1 MFISWRLLFQLHV
14 LTPPGGAAMFSTRV
28 ARLIAGKVGYG
39 VCCFLAAVL
48 LVVAGYAHKAVADLS
63 ALGDGIT
70 IGGSS
75 SVGAMNIL
83 VMGLESRTN
92 FQGQCLSSAL
102 LTAMHAGN
110 VASCENQTV
119 GAQDTDTLIL
129 VHIFAGGHKAVGF
142 SIPRD
147 DLVTYP
153 KAYYDGIT
161 QGKIDQ
167 AYYFA
172 YVASLDETYGSS
184 ISSKERYQQAN
195 DAGQAAEIA
204 TVESVTG
211 VHIDNYVV
219 LNLAGFFALAQDFGG
234 VEVCVAPT
242 TVNGTR
248 DANLI
253 DQASGWNAVAD
264 GYNLKKGGSQYLHLA
279 ADQALAFVRDRD
291 SLPDTDLSRTHRQ
304 QAVIDYVIW
313 QLKHENAFS
322 DLGQLTALLGDAK
335 QWLIT
340 NSGFDLFDFAT
351 NMSALTGK
359 NLKFYTLPIAGFAD
373 VELNGSM
380 QDVNDIDVGYIQ
392 QVVSKAFNPPPPA
405 TGSGKSAVKKKAVP
419 IPAASTVTAD
429 VYNGGST
436 AGLAGSASQALV
448 SLGYKAGAVEDA
460 SAQSQTPVTGTE
472 VFYGA
477 GASANAAKI
486 ATDLGATAKALA
498 SLPAQ
503 HVEVLL
509 GTGSTVVPAGLAPTS
524 TSSPSPSASA
534 SSSAAADNGAAGGA
548 VTVAANAKYGIP
560 CVY

>member
-1 MFISWRLLFQLHV
+1 
-14 LTPPGGAAMFSTRV
+14 MFSARV
-28 ARLIAGKVGYG
+28 ARLVAGKVGYT
-39 VCCFLAAVL
+39 VSCFLAAVL
-48 LVVAGYAHKAVADLS
+48 LVVSGYAHKAVADLD
-63 ALGDGIT
+63 AIGGGIT

-75 SVGAMNIL
+75 SIGAMNIL

-92 FQGQCLSSAL
+92 FQGQCLSSGL

-110 VASCENQTV
+110 VASCEDQTV
-119 GAQDTDTLIL
+119 GSQDTDTLIL
-129 VHIFAGGHKAVGF
+129 VHIFAGGQKAVGF

-153 KAYYDGIT
+153 KAYFDGIT
-161 QGKIDQ
+161 TGKIDQ

-172 YVASLDETYGSS
+172 YVTSLNSTSGSS
-184 ISSKERYQQAN
+184 MSSGERYLKAN
-195 DAGQAAEIA
+195 QAGQAAEIA
-204 TVESVTG
+204 TVQAVTG
-211 VHIDNYVV
+211 VHIDNYAVM
-219 LNLAGFFALAQDFGG
+219 NLAGFFTLAQDFGG
-234 VEVCVAPT
+234 IEACVTPT
-242 TVNGTR
+242 RVNGTA
-248 DANLI
+248 DANLY
-253 DQASGWNAVAD
+253 DTASGWNAVAD

-313 QLKHENAFS
+313 ELKHENAFS
-322 DLGQLTALLGDAK
+322 DIGQLTALLGDAK

-340 NSGFDLFDFAT
+340 NAGFDLFDFAT
-351 NMSALTGK
+351 NMSALNGK

-380 QDVNDIDVGYIQ
+380 QDVNDIDVSYIQ
-392 QVVSKAFNPPPPA
+392 QVVNKAFNPPPPA
-405 TGSGKSAVKKKAVP
+405 PAPGKSAAKKKAAP
-419 IPAASTVTAD
+419 IPAASTVTVD

-436 AGLAGSASQALV
+436 AGLAGSVSQALV
-448 SLGYKAGAVEDA
+448 SLGYKKGAVADA
-460 SAQSQTPVTGTE
+460 STQSQAAVTGTE

-486 ATDLGATAKALA
+486 ATDFGGAAKALA

-509 GTGSTVVPAGLAPTS
+509 GTGSTVVPAGLTPTS
-524 TSSPSPSASA
+524 SSTSTPSPAASASA
-534 SSSAAADNGAAGGA
+534 AAADNGAAGGA
-548 VTVAANAKYGIP
+548 VTVAPNAKYGIP
-560 CVY
+560 CVF

>member
-1 MFISWRLLFQLHV
+1 
-14 LTPPGGAAMFSTRV
+14 MFSARIG
-28 ARLIAGKVGYG
+28 RLIAGKVVYT
-39 VCCFLAAVL
+39 VSCLLAAVL
-48 LVVAGYAHKAVADLS
+48 VIVAGFAHKTVAAFD
-63 ALGDGIT
+63 AFGDGIT

-75 SVGAMNIL
+75 SIGEMNIL

-92 FQGQCLSSAL
+92 FQGQCLSESL
-102 LTAMHAGN
+102 LVAMHAGS
-110 VASCENQTV
+110 VASCEDQTV
-119 GAQDTDTLIL
+119 GSEDTDTLIL
-129 VHIFAGGHKAVGF
+129 VHIFAGGQKAVGF

-161 QGKIDQ
+161 TGKIDQ

-172 YVASLDETYGSS
+172 YVTSLNSTYGSS
-184 ISSKERYQQAN
+184 MSSSERYLKANQAGQQA
-195 DAGQAAEIA
+195 EID

-219 LNLAGFFALAQDFGG
+219 MNLAGFFYLAQDFGG
-234 VEVCVAPT
+234 IEVCVTPT
-242 TVNGTR
+242 TVNGTA
-248 DANLI
+248 DANLYDLGQI
-253 DQASGWNAVAD
+253 NSGWDAVAD

-322 DLGQLTALLGDAK
+322 DLAQLDALLGDAK
-335 QWLIT
+335 QWLVV
-340 NSGFDLFDFAT
+340 NNGFNLFDFAT
-351 NMSALTGK
+351 NMSALNGS
-359 NLKFYTLPIAGFAD
+359 NLKFYTLPIAGYAD
-373 VELNGSM
+373 IDLNGTM

-392 QVVSKAFNPPPPA
+392 QVVNKAFNPPPPVKA
-405 TGSGKSAVKKKAVP
+405 PAKSTAKKKAVP
-419 IPAASTVTAD
+419 IPAASTVTVD

-436 AGLAGSASQALV
+436 EGLAGSVSQALV
-448 SLGYKAGAVEDA
+448 SLGYKAGDVADA
-460 SAQSQTPVTGTE
+460 SAQSQTVATGTE

-486 ATDLGATAKALA
+486 ATDFGTTAKALA
-498 SLPAQ
+498 SLPAER
-503 HVEVLL
+503 VEVLL
-509 GTGSTVVPAGLAPTS
+509 GTGSTVVPAALTPTS
-524 TSSPSPSASA
+524 SSTPSPSASP
-534 SSSAAADNGAAGGA
+534 SSSPAANNGAAGGA

>member
-1 MFISWRLLFQLHV
+1 
-14 LTPPGGAAMFSTRV
+14 MFSARV
-28 ARLIAGKVGYG
+28 GRMIAGKVVYT
-39 VCCFLAAVL
+39 VSCLLAAVL
-48 LVVAGYAHKAVADLS
+48 VIVAGFAHKTVAAFD
-63 ALGDGIT
+63 AFGDGIT

-92 FQGQCLSSAL
+92 FQGDCLSESL
-102 LTAMHAGN
+102 LVAMHAGS
-110 VASCENQTV
+110 VASCEDQTV
-119 GAQDTDTLIL
+119 GAEDTDTLIL
-129 VHIFAGGHKAVGF
+129 VHIFAGGQKAVGF

-153 KAYYDGIT
+153 KAYYDGIST
-161 QGKIDQ
+161 GKIDQ

-172 YVASLDETYGSS
+172 YVSSLDSTYGSS
-184 ISSKERYQQAN
+184 MSSNERYLKAN
-195 DAGQAAEIA
+195 QAGQAAEID

-219 LNLAGFFALAQDFGG
+219 MNLAGFFYLAQDFGG
-234 VEVCVAPT
+234 IEVCVTPT
-242 TVNGTR
+242 TVNGTA
-248 DANLI
+248 DANLYDLGQI
-253 DQASGWNAVAD
+253 NSGWNAVAD

-322 DLGQLTALLGDAK
+322 DLAQLDALLGDAK
-335 QWLIT
+335 QWLVT
-340 NSGFDLFDFAT
+340 NDGFDLFDFAT
-351 NMSALTGK
+351 NMSALNGS
-359 NLKFYTLPIAGFAD
+359 NLKFYTLPIVGYAD
-373 VELNGSM
+373 IDLNGSM
-380 QDVNDIDVGYIQ
+380 QDVNDVDVSYIQ
-392 QVVSKAFNPPPPA
+392 QVVNKAFNPPPPVQA
-405 TGSGKSAVKKKAVP
+405 PAKSTAKKKAVP
-419 IPAASTVTAD
+419 IPAASTVTVD

-436 AGLAGSASQALV
+436 EGLAGSVSHALV
-448 SLGYKAGAVEDA
+448 SLGYKAGAVADG
-460 SAQSQTPVTGTE
+460 SAQSQTVATGTE

-486 ATDLGATAKALA
+486 ATDFAATAKALA
-498 SLPAQ
+498 SLPAK

-509 GTGSTVVPAGLAPTS
+509 GTGSTVVPAALSPTS
-524 TSSPSPSASA
+524 SSTPSPS
-534 SSSAAADNGAAGGA
+534 SSPAANNGAAGGA
-548 VTVAANAKYGIP
+548 VTVAPNAKYGIP

>member
-1 MFISWRLLFQLHV
+1 LFSAQVSRLV
-14 LTPPGGAAMFSTRV
+14 
-28 ARLIAGKVGYG
+28 AGKVGYT
-39 VCCFLAAVL
+39 VCCLLAAVL
-48 LVVAGYAHKAVADLS
+48 VVVSGYAHKAVADLN
-63 ALGDGIT
+63 AIGGGIT

-92 FQGQCLSSAL
+92 FQGECLSASL

-110 VASCENQTV
+110 VASCADQTV
-119 GAQDTDTLIL
+119 GSQDTDTLIL
-129 VHIFAGGHKAVGF
+129 IHIFAGGQKAVGF

-172 YVASLDETYGSS
+172 YVTSLNSTYGSS
-184 ISSKERYQQAN
+184 MSSKDRYQQAN

-211 VHIDNYVV
+211 VHINNYVV
-219 LNLAGFFALAQDFGG
+219 MNLAGFFALAQDFGG
-234 VEVCVAPT
+234 IEVCVTPT

-248 DANLI
+248 DANLS

-264 GYNLKKGGSQYLHLA
+264 GYNVKKGGSQYLHLA

-322 DLGQLTALLGDAK
+322 DIGQLTALLSDAD
-335 QWLIT
+335 QYVIT
-340 NSGFDLFDFAT
+340 NNGFNLFDFAT

-359 NLKFYTLPIAGFAD
+359 NLKFYTLPIAGFSD
-373 VELNGSM
+373 IELNGST
-380 QDVNDIDVGYIQ
+380 QDVNNIDLSYIQ
-392 QVVSKAFNPPPPA
+392 QTVSKAFNPPAPVA
-405 TGSGKSAVKKKAVP
+405 KSKTAAPKKKAAPVP
-419 IPAASTVTAD
+419 PASTVTVD
-429 VYNGGST
+429 VYNGGFT
-436 AGLAGSASQALV
+436 PGLADAVSQALV
-448 SLGYKAGAVEDA
+448 ALGYKRGAVADPP
-460 SAQSQTPVTGTE
+460 QGQTAAAGTE

-486 ATDLGATAKALA
+486 ATEFGASASALA
-498 SLPAQ
+498 SLPAG

-509 GTGSTVVPAGLAPTS
+509 GTTSTVVPAGL
-524 TSSPSPSASA
+524 SPSAAPTANSGGTPTPA
-534 SSSAAADNGAAGGA
+534 QSSSAADNGAAGGA
-548 VTVAANAKYGIP
+548 VTVGANAKYGIP

>member
-1 MFISWRLLFQLHV
+1 
-14 LTPPGGAAMFSTRV
+14 MFSARV
-28 ARLIAGKVGYG
+28 VRLIAGKVGYT
-39 VCCFLAAVL
+39 VSCFLAAVL

-63 ALGDGIT
+63 ALGGGIA

-92 FQGQCLSSAL
+92 FQGQCLSAGL

-119 GAQDTDTLIL
+119 GSQDTDTLIL
-129 VHIFAGGHKAVGF
+129 VHIFAGGQKAVGF

-161 QGKIDQ
+161 TGKIDQ

-172 YVASLDETYGSS
+172 YVTSLNSTYGSS
-184 ISSKERYQQAN
+184 MSSTERYLKAN
-195 DAGQAAEIA
+195 QAGQAAEIA
-204 TVESVTG
+204 TVQAVTG
-211 VHIDNYVV
+211 VHIDNYAVM
-219 LNLAGFFALAQDFGG
+219 NLAGFYTLAQDFGG
-234 VEVCVAPT
+234 IEVCVTPT
-242 TVNGTR
+242 TVNGTAH
-248 DANLI
+248 ANLY
-253 DQASGWNAVAD
+253 DTASGWNAVAD

-304 QAVIDYVIW
+304 QAVIDYMIW

-359 NLKFYTLPIAGFAD
+359 NLKFYTLPISGFAD

-380 QDVNDIDVGYIQ
+380 QDVNDIDVSYIQ
-392 QVVSKAFNPPPPA
+392 QVVNKAFNPPPPA
-405 TGSGKSAVKKKAVP
+405 AAPGKSTAKKKAAP
-419 IPAASTVTAD
+419 IPAASTVTVD

-436 AGLAGSASQALV
+436 SGLAGSVSQALV
-448 SLGYKAGAVEDA
+448 SLGYKSGAVSDA
-460 SAQSQTPVTGTE
+460 SAQSQTAVAGTE

-486 ATDLGATAKALA
+486 ATDFSTTAKALA

-509 GTGSTVVPAGLAPTS
+509 GTGSTVVPAGLTPTS

-534 SSSAAADNGAAGGA
+534 SAAAAADNGAAGGA
-548 VTVAANAKYGIP
+548 VTVAANAKFGIP

>member
-1 MFISWRLLFQLHV
+1 LF
-14 LTPPGGAAMFSTRV
+14 S
-28 ARLIAGKVGYG
+28 ARLGRLVAGKVVYAMS
-39 VCCFLAAVL
+39 CLAAAVL
-48 LVVAGYAHKAVADLS
+48 VVVSGYAHKAVADLN
-63 ALGDGIT
+63 AIGGGIT

-92 FQGQCLSSAL
+92 FEGQCLSASL

-110 VASCENQTV
+110 VASCADQTV
-119 GAQDTDTLIL
+119 GSQDTDTLIL
-129 VHIFAGGHKAVGF
+129 VHIFAGGQKAVGF

-172 YVASLDETYGSS
+172 YVTSLDSTYGSS
-184 ISSKERYQQAN
+184 MSSKERYQQAN

-234 VEVCVAPT
+234 VEVCVTPT

-248 DANLI
+248 DANLS
-253 DQASGWNAVAD
+253 DKNSGWNAVGD

-322 DLGQLTALLGDAK
+322 DVGQLTALLSDAD
-335 QWLIT
+335 QYVIT
-340 NSGFDLFDFAT
+340 NNGFNLAEFAT
-351 NMSALTGK
+351 NMGALTGK
-359 NLKFYTLPIAGFAD
+359 NLKFYTLPVASFAD

-380 QDVNDIDVGYIQ
+380 QDVNNIDLSYIQ
-392 QVVSKAFNPPPPA
+392 KVVNAAFNPPAPVKKSPA
-405 TGSGKSAVKKKAVP
+405 PAVKKEAAPVP
-419 IPAASTVTAD
+419 RASTVTVD
-429 VYNGGST
+429 VYNGGS
-436 AGLAGSASQALV
+436 APGLASAVSQALV
-448 SLGYKAGAVEDA
+448 SLGYKEGAVGDTPA
-460 SAQSQTPVTGTE
+460 GQTVTSATQ

-486 ATDLGATAKALA
+486 AARIGTSASALA
-498 SLPAQ
+498 SLPAG

-509 GTGSTVVPAGLAPTS
+509 GTASTVVPAGL
-524 TSSPSPSASA
+524 SSSSSSSA
-534 SSSAAADNGAAGGA
+534 SSTPTSQSTAAADNGDAGGA
-548 VTVAANAKYGIP
+548 VTVGANAKYGIP

>member
-1 MFISWRLLFQLHV
+1 
-14 LTPPGGAAMFSTRV
+14 MFSTRV

-63 ALGDGIT
+63 AVGGGIT

-110 VASCENQTV
+110 VASCEDQTV
-119 GAQDTDTLIL
+119 GSQDTDTLIL
-129 VHIFAGGHKAVGF
+129 VHIFAGGQKAVGF

-161 QGKIDQ
+161 TGKIDQ

-172 YVASLDETYGSS
+172 YVSSLNSTYGSS
-184 ISSKERYQQAN
+184 MSSSERYLKAN
-195 DAGQAAEIA
+195 QAGQAAEIA
-204 TVESVTG
+204 TVQAVTG
-211 VHIDNYVV
+211 VHIDNYAVM
-219 LNLAGFFALAQDFGG
+219 NLAGFFTLAQDFRGI
-234 VEVCVAPT
+234 EVCVTPT
-242 TVNGTR
+242 TVNGTA
-248 DANLI
+248 DANLS
-253 DQASGWNAVAD
+253 DSASGWNAVAD
-264 GYNLKKGGSQYLHLA
+264 GYNLKKGGPQYLHLA

-313 QLKHENAFS
+313 ELKHENAFS

-335 QWLIT
+335 QWLIV

-359 NLKFYTLPIAGFAD
+359 NLKFYTLPISGYAD

-380 QDVNDIDVGYIQ
+380 QDVNDIDVSYIQ
-392 QVVSKAFNPPPPA
+392 QVVNKAFNPPPPVA
-405 TGSGKSAVKKKAVP
+405 PSGKSAVKKKAAP
-419 IPAASTVTAD
+419 IPPASTVTAD

-436 AGLAGSASQALV
+436 AGLAGSVSQALV

-486 ATDLGATAKALA
+486 ATDFGATAKALA

-509 GTGSTVVPAGLAPTS
+509 GTGSTVVPASLTPTA
-524 TSSPSPSASA
+524 SPSPSP
-534 SSSAAADNGAAGGA
+534 SSSSSSSSAADNGAAGGA

-560 CVY
+560 CVF

>member
-1 MFISWRLLFQLHV
+1 
-14 LTPPGGAAMFSTRV
+14 MFSARIG
-28 ARLIAGKVGYG
+28 RLIAGKVVYT
-39 VCCFLAAVL
+39 VSCLLAAVL
-48 LVVAGYAHKAVADLS
+48 VIVAGFAHKTVAAFD
-63 ALGDGIT
+63 AFGDGIT

-75 SVGAMNIL
+75 SIGEMNIL

-92 FQGQCLSSAL
+92 FQGQCLSESL
-102 LTAMHAGN
+102 LVAMHAGS
-110 VASCENQTV
+110 VASCEDQTV
-119 GAQDTDTLIL
+119 GSEDTDTLIL
-129 VHIFAGGHKAVGF
+129 VHIFAGGQKAVGF

-161 QGKIDQ
+161 TGKIDQ

-172 YVASLDETYGSS
+172 YVTSLNSTYGSS
-184 ISSKERYQQAN
+184 MSSSERYLKANQAGQQA
-195 DAGQAAEIA
+195 EID

-219 LNLAGFFALAQDFGG
+219 MNLAGFFYLAQDFGG
-234 VEVCVAPT
+234 IEVCVTPT
-242 TVNGTR
+242 TVNGTA
-248 DANLI
+248 DANLYDLGQI
-253 DQASGWNAVAD
+253 NSGWDAVAD

-322 DLGQLTALLGDAK
+322 DLAQLDALLGDAK
-335 QWLIT
+335 QWLVV
-340 NSGFDLFDFAT
+340 NNGFNLFDFAT
-351 NMSALTGK
+351 NMSALNGS
-359 NLKFYTLPIAGFAD
+359 NLKFYTLPIAGYAD
-373 VELNGSM
+373 IDLNGTM
-380 QDVNDIDVGYIQ
+380 QDVNDIDAGYIQ
-392 QVVSKAFNPPPPA
+392 QVVNKAFNPPPPVKA
-405 TGSGKSAVKKKAVP
+405 PAKSTAKKKAVP
-419 IPAASTVTAD
+419 IPAASTVTVD

-436 AGLAGSASQALV
+436 EGLAGSVSQALV
-448 SLGYKAGAVEDA
+448 SLGYKAGDVADA
-460 SAQSQTPVTGTE
+460 SAQSQTVATGTE

-486 ATDLGATAKALA
+486 ATDFATTAKALA
-498 SLPAQ
+498 SLPAER
-503 HVEVLL
+503 VEVLL
-509 GTGSTVVPAGLAPTS
+509 GTGSTVVPATLTPTS
-524 TSSPSPSASA
+524 SSTPSPSASP
-534 SSSAAADNGAAGGA
+534 SSSPAANNGAAGGA

>member
-1 MFISWRLLFQLHV
+1 
-14 LTPPGGAAMFSTRV
+14 MFSARV
-28 ARLIAGKVGYG
+28 ARLVAGKVGYT
-39 VCCFLAAVL
+39 VSCFLAAVL
-48 LVVAGYAHKAVADLS
+48 LVVSGYAHKAVADLD
-63 ALGDGIT
+63 AIGGGIT

-75 SVGAMNIL
+75 SIGAMNIL

-92 FQGQCLSSAL
+92 FQGQCLSSGL

-110 VASCENQTV
+110 VASCEDQTV
-119 GAQDTDTLIL
+119 GSQDTDTLIL
-129 VHIFAGGHKAVGF
+129 VHIFAGGQKAVGF

-153 KAYYDGIT
+153 KAYFDGIT
-161 QGKIDQ
+161 TGKIDQ

-172 YVASLDETYGSS
+172 YVTSLNSTSGSS
-184 ISSKERYQQAN
+184 MSSDERYLKAN
-195 DAGQAAEIA
+195 QAGQAAEIA
-204 TVESVTG
+204 TVQAVTG
-211 VHIDNYVV
+211 VHIDNYAVM
-219 LNLAGFFALAQDFGG
+219 NLAGFFTLAQDFGG
-234 VEVCVAPT
+234 IEACVTPT
-242 TVNGTR
+242 RVNGTA
-248 DANLI
+248 DANLY
-253 DQASGWNAVAD
+253 DTASGWNAVAD

-313 QLKHENAFS
+313 ELKHENAFS
-322 DLGQLTALLGDAK
+322 DIGQLTALLGDAK

-340 NSGFDLFDFAT
+340 NAGFDLFDFAT
-351 NMSALTGK
+351 NMSALNGK

-380 QDVNDIDVGYIQ
+380 QDVNDIDVSYIQ
-392 QVVSKAFNPPPPA
+392 QVVNKAFNPPPPA
-405 TGSGKSAVKKKAVP
+405 PAPGKNAAKKKAAP
-419 IPAASTVTAD
+419 IPAASTITVD

-436 AGLAGSASQALV
+436 AGLAGSVSQALV
-448 SLGYKAGAVEDA
+448 SLGYKKGAVADA
-460 SAQSQTPVTGTE
+460 STQSQAAVTGTE

-486 ATDLGATAKALA
+486 ATDFGGAAKALA

-509 GTGSTVVPAGLAPTS
+509 GTGSTVVPAGLTPTS
-524 TSSPSPSASA
+524 SSTSTPSPAASASA
-534 SSSAAADNGAAGGA
+534 AAADNGAAGGA
-548 VTVAANAKYGIP
+548 VTVAPNAKYGIP
-560 CVY
+560 CVF

>member
-1 MFISWRLLFQLHV
+1 
-14 LTPPGGAAMFSTRV
+14 MFSARV
-28 ARLIAGKVGYG
+28 VRLIAGKVGYTAS
-39 VCCFLAAVL
+39 CFLAAVL

-63 ALGDGIT
+63 ALGGGIT

-83 VMGLESRTN
+83 VMGLESRTD
-92 FQGQCLSSAL
+92 FQGKCLSSGL

-110 VASCENQTV
+110 VASCEDQTV
-119 GAQDTDTLIL
+119 GSQDTDTLIL
-129 VHIFAGGHKAVGF
+129 VHIFAGGQKAVGF

-161 QGKIDQ
+161 TGKIDQ

-172 YVASLDETYGSS
+172 YVTSLNSTYGSS
-184 ISSKERYQQAN
+184 MSSTERYLKAN
-195 DAGQAAEIA
+195 QAGQAAEIA
-204 TVESVTG
+204 TVQSVTG
-211 VHIDNYVV
+211 VHIDNYAVM
-219 LNLAGFFALAQDFGG
+219 NLAGFYTLAQDFGG
-234 VEVCVAPT
+234 IEVCVTPT
-242 TVNGTR
+242 TVNGTAH
-248 DANLI
+248 ANLY
-253 DQASGWNAVAD
+253 DTASGWNAVAD

-359 NLKFYTLPIAGFAD
+359 NLKFYTLPISGFAD

-380 QDVNDIDVGYIQ
+380 QDVNDIDVSYIQ
-392 QVVSKAFNPPPPA
+392 QVVSKAFNPPAPA
-405 TGSGKSAVKKKAVP
+405 ASGKSTVQKKAAP
-419 IPAASTVTAD
+419 IPAASTVTVG

-436 AGLAGSASQALV
+436 SGLAGSVSQALV
-448 SLGYKAGAVEDA
+448 SLGYKPGAVSDA

-486 ATDLGATAKALA
+486 ATDFSTTAKALA

-509 GTGSTVVPAGLAPTS
+509 GTGSTVVPAGLTPTS
-524 TSSPSPSASA
+524 TSSPSPSPSASA
-534 SSSAAADNGAAGGA
+534 SAAAADNGAAGGA
-548 VTVAANAKYGIP
+548 VTVAANAKFGIP

>member
-1 MFISWRLLFQLHV
+1 
-14 LTPPGGAAMFSTRV
+14 MFSTRV
-28 ARLIAGKVGYG
+28 ARLVAGKIGYAATCLG
-39 VCCFLAAVL
+39 AAVM
-48 LVVAGYAHKAVADLS
+48 LVVSGYAHKAVADLN

-70 IGGSS
+70 IHGSS

-92 FQGQCLSSAL
+92 FQGQCLSAAL

-110 VASCENQTV
+110 VASCEDQTV
-119 GAQDTDTLIL
+119 GSQDTDTLIL
-129 VHIFAGGHKAVGF
+129 VHIFAGGQKAVGF

-147 DLVTYP
+147 DLVTFP

-172 YVASLDETYGSS
+172 YVASLDSTYGTSMSS
-184 ISSKERYQQAN
+184 AERYLKANQAGQQA
-195 DAGQAAEIA
+195 EID
-204 TVESVTG
+204 TVQSVTG
-211 VHIDNYVV
+211 VHIDNYAVM
-219 LNLAGFFALAQDFGG
+219 NLAGFFTLAQDFRGI
-234 VEVCVAPT
+234 EVCVTPT
-242 TVNGTR
+242 TVNGTA
-248 DANLI
+248 DANLY
-253 DQASGWNAVAD
+253 DSASGWNAVAD

-313 QLKHENAFS
+313 ELKHENAFS

-335 QWLIT
+335 QWLVV
-340 NSGFDLFDFAT
+340 NSGFNLFDFAT

-359 NLKFYTLPIAGFAD
+359 NLKFYTLPISGYSD
-373 VELNGSM
+373 VDLNGSM
-380 QDVNDIDVGYIQ
+380 QDVNDIDVSYIQ
-392 QVVSKAFNPPPPA
+392 QVVNKAFNPPPPV
-405 TGSGKSAVKKKAVP
+405 TPGKSAVKKKAAP

-436 AGLAGSASQALV
+436 AGLAGSVSEALV

-486 ATDLGATAKALA
+486 ATDFGTTAKALA
-498 SLPAQ
+498 SLPAH

-509 GTGSTVVPAGLAPTS
+509 GTGSTVVPAALTATASPS
-524 TSSPSPSASA
+524 SSPSPS
-534 SSSAAADNGAAGGA
+534 SSSSAADNGAAGGA

-560 CVY
+560 CVF

>member
-1 MFISWRLLFQLHV
+1 
-14 LTPPGGAAMFSTRV
+14 MFSARV
-28 ARLIAGKVGYG
+28 ARLIAGKVGYTAS
-39 VCCFLAAVL
+39 CFLAAVL

-92 FQGQCLSSAL
+92 FQGQCLSSSL

-110 VASCENQTV
+110 VASCEDQTV
-119 GAQDTDTLIL
+119 GSQDTDTLIL
-129 VHIFAGGHKAVGF
+129 VHIFAGGQKAVGF

-161 QGKIDQ
+161 TGKIDQ

-172 YVASLDETYGSS
+172 YVSSLNSTYGSS
-184 ISSKERYQQAN
+184 MSSSERYLKAN
-195 DAGQAAEIA
+195 QAGQAAEIA
-204 TVESVTG
+204 TVQSVTG
-211 VHIDNYVV
+211 VHIDNYAVM
-219 LNLAGFFALAQDFGG
+219 NLAGFFTLAQDFGG
-234 VEVCVAPT
+234 IEACVTPT
-242 TVNGTR
+242 TVNGTA
-248 DANLI
+248 DANLY
-253 DQASGWNAVAD
+253 DTASGWNAVAD

-313 QLKHENAFS
+313 ELKHENAFS
-322 DLGQLTALLGDAK
+322 DIGQLTALLGDAK

-340 NSGFDLFDFAT
+340 NAGFDLFDFAT

-359 NLKFYTLPIAGFAD
+359 NLKFYTLPISGFAD
-373 VELNGSM
+373 VNLNGSM
-380 QDVNDIDVGYIQ
+380 QDVNDVDVGYIQ
-392 QVVSKAFNPPPPA
+392 QVVNEAFNPPPPA
-405 TGSGKSAVKKKAVP
+405 APSGKSTVKKKAAP

-436 AGLAGSASQALV
+436 AGLAGSVSQALV

-486 ATDLGATAKALA
+486 ATDFGTTAKALA

-509 GTGSTVVPAGLAPTS
+509 GTGSTVVPAGLTPTS
-524 TSSPSPSASA
+524 TSSPAPSASA
-534 SSSAAADNGAAGGA
+534 SSSAAAADNGAAGGA

>member
-1 MFISWRLLFQLHV
+1 
-14 LTPPGGAAMFSTRV
+14 MFSTRV
-28 ARLIAGKVGYG
+28 ARLIAGKAGYA
-39 VCCFLAAVL
+39 VSCFLAALL

-63 ALGDGIT
+63 AVGGGIT

-83 VMGLESRTN
+83 VMGLESRTD

-110 VASCENQTV
+110 VASCEDQTV
-119 GAQDTDTLIL
+119 GSQDTDTLIL
-129 VHIFAGGHKAVGF
+129 VHIFAGGQKAVGF

-161 QGKIDQ
+161 TGKIDQ

-172 YVASLDETYGSS
+172 YVSSLNSTYGSS
-184 ISSKERYQQAN
+184 MSSSERYLKAN
-195 DAGQAAEIA
+195 QAGQAAEIA
-204 TVESVTG
+204 TVQAVTG
-211 VHIDNYVV
+211 VHIDNYAVM
-219 LNLAGFFALAQDFGG
+219 NLAGFYTLAQDFGG
-234 VEVCVAPT
+234 IEVCVAPT
-242 TVNGTR
+242 TVNGTA
-248 DANLI
+248 DANLY
-253 DQASGWNAVAD
+253 DSASGWNAVAD

-313 QLKHENAFS
+313 ELKHENAFS

-340 NSGFDLFDFAT
+340 NSGFDLLDFAT

-359 NLKFYTLPIAGFAD
+359 NLKFYTLPISGYAD
-373 VELNGSM
+373 VDLNGSM
-380 QDVNDIDVGYIQ
+380 QDVNDIDVSYIQ
-392 QVVSKAFNPPPPA
+392 QVVNKAFNPPPPVA
-405 TGSGKSAVKKKAVP
+405 PSGKSAVKKKAAP

-436 AGLAGSASQALV
+436 AGLAGSVSQALV

-486 ATDLGATAKALA
+486 ATDFGTTAKALA

-509 GTGSTVVPAGLAPTS
+509 GTGSTVVPAALTPTS
-524 TSSPSPSASA
+524 SPSSSPSPS
-534 SSSAAADNGAAGGA
+534 SSSTADNGAAGGA

-560 CVY
+560 CVF

>member
-1 MFISWRLLFQLHV
+1 
-14 LTPPGGAAMFSTRV
+14 MFSTRV
-28 ARLIAGKVGYG
+28 VRLVAGKVGYT
-39 VCCFLAAVL
+39 VSCFLAALL
-48 LVVAGYAHKAVADLS
+48 LVVSGYAHKAVADLN

-92 FQGQCLSSAL
+92 FEGQCLSAAL

-110 VASCENQTV
+110 VASCQDETV
-119 GAQDTDTLIL
+119 GSQDTDTLIL
-129 VHIFAGGHKAVGF
+129 VHIFAGGQKAVGY

-161 QGKIDQ
+161 SGKIDQ
-167 AYYFA
+167 PYYFA
-172 YVASLDETYGSS
+172 YVTSLNSTYGSS
-184 ISSKERYQQAN
+184 MSAKERYLQAN
-195 DAGQAAEIA
+195 QAGQSAEID

-219 LNLAGFFALAQDFGG
+219 MNLAGFFTLAQDFGG
-234 VEVCVAPT
+234 IEVCVTPT
-242 TVNGTR
+242 TVNGTA
-248 DANLI
+248 DANLY
-253 DQASGWNAVAD
+253 DSPSGWNAVAD

-313 QLKHENAFS
+313 ELKNENAFS

-335 QWLIT
+335 QWLVV
-340 NSGFDLFDFAT
+340 NSGFNLFDFAT

-359 NLKFYTLPIAGFAD
+359 NLKFYTLPIAGYAD
-373 VELNGSM
+373 VDLNGSM
-380 QDVNDIDVGYIQ
+380 QDVNDIDVSYIK
-392 QVVSKAFNPPPPA
+392 QVVNAAFNPPPA
-405 TGSGKSAVKKKAVP
+405 STSGKTAVKKKAAPV
-419 IPAASTVTAD
+419 PAASTVTVD

-436 AGLAGSASQALV
+436 SGLAGGVSQALV
-448 SLGYKAGAVEDA
+448 ALGYKAGAVADA
-460 SAQSQTPVTGTE
+460 AAQSQTPVTGTE

-486 ATDLGATAKALA
+486 ATDFGATAKSLA
-498 SLPAQ
+498 SLPAE

-509 GTGSTVVPAGLAPTS
+509 GAGSTVVPASLTPTS
-524 TSSPSPSASA
+524 SASSSPTPSASE
-534 SSSAAADNGAAGGA
+534 SAAADNGAAGGA
-548 VTVAANAKYGIP
+548 VTVAANARYGIP

>member
-1 MFISWRLLFQLHV
+1 
-14 LTPPGGAAMFSTRV
+14 MFSARV
-28 ARLIAGKVGYG
+28 GRMIAGKVVYT
-39 VCCFLAAVL
+39 VSCLLAAVL
-48 LVVAGYAHKAVADLS
+48 VIVAGFAHKTVAAFD
-63 ALGDGIT
+63 AFGDGIT

-75 SVGAMNIL
+75 SIGEMNIL

-92 FQGQCLSSAL
+92 FQGQCLSESL
-102 LTAMHAGN
+102 LVAMHAGS
-110 VASCENQTV
+110 VASCEDQTV
-119 GAQDTDTLIL
+119 GSEDTDTLIL
-129 VHIFAGGHKAVGF
+129 VHIFAGGQKAVGF

-161 QGKIDQ
+161 TGKVDQ

-172 YVASLDETYGSS
+172 YVTSLNSTYGSS
-184 ISSKERYQQAN
+184 MSASERYLKAN
-195 DAGQAAEIA
+195 QAGQAAEID

-219 LNLAGFFALAQDFGG
+219 MNLAGFFYLAQDFGG
-234 VEVCVAPT
+234 IEVCVTPT
-242 TVNGTR
+242 TVNGTA
-248 DANLI
+248 DANLY
-253 DQASGWNAVAD
+253 DLGQTNSGWDAVAD
-264 GYNLKKGGSQYLHLA
+264 GYNRKKGGSQYLHLA

-322 DLGQLTALLGDAK
+322 DVTQLEALLGDAK
-335 QWLIT
+335 QWLVT
-340 NSGFDLFDFAT
+340 NNGFNLFDFAT
-351 NMSALTGK
+351 NMSALNGS
-359 NLKFYTLPIAGFAD
+359 NLKFYTLPIAGYAD
-373 VELNGSM
+373 IDLNGTM

-392 QVVSKAFNPPPPA
+392 QAVNKAFNPPAPVKAPA
-405 TGSGKSAVKKKAVP
+405 KSTTTTKAAP
-419 IPAASTVTAD
+419 IPAASTVTVD

-436 AGLAGSASQALV
+436 AGLAGSVSQALV
-448 SLGYKAGAVEDA
+448 ALGYKPGAVEDA
-460 SAQSQTPVTGTE
+460 SAQSQTVATGTE

-486 ATDLGATAKALA
+486 ATDFAATAKALA
-498 SLPAQ
+498 SLPAG

-509 GTGSTVVPAGLAPTS
+509 GTGSTVVPAALTA
-524 TSSPSPSASA
+524 TSSSTASPSASPS
-534 SSSAAADNGAAGGA
+534 SSSAANNGAVGGA
-548 VTVAANAKYGIP
+548 VTVAPNAKFGIP